1 MYVFAFASALFF
13 FFLLLLILLF
23 FSFPEKG
30 FFVATFCMRS
40 ILFADSNREKKI
52 VWFLSVS
59 LSSHSTR
66 NLYICFLFFC
76 TTRRKR
82 ERERQRAREVS
93 FSLSLVFSSFSSRRV
108 RDTCMYYMF
117 TQERNLFSFLRFLTN
132 HVLSRYRSVSS
143 FESTNDGE
151 SNIVFTITPI
161 KVGGLDIMTIGTTG
175 ELS

>member
-1 MYVFAFASALFF
+1 MCVCKCMCSRSLRLFSFF
-13 FFLLLLILLF
+13 FLLLILLF

-52 VWFLSVS
+52 VSFLSVS

-82 ERERQRAREVS
+82 ERETESKRSIVLSVS
-93 FSLSLVFSSFSSRRV
+93 CLLLLFFEESTRHVHVLHVYTRKKSLFFSSFFNQSCLVKISICIIFRKH
-108 RDTCMYYMF
+108 
-117 TQERNLFSFLRFLTN
+117 Q
-132 HVLSRYRSVSS
+132 
-143 FESTNDGE
+143 
-151 SNIVFTITPI
+151 
-161 KVGGLDIMTIGTTG
+161 
-175 ELS
+175 